1 MAKSTEDNRKTW
13 LDLTD
18 LMDWKGHFT
27 GIQRVVYEYAKRF
40 ETDNASFFAY
50 DKKGER
56 FIRLELSQLD
66 LGQTES
72 PNEKRSQEQGVTL
85 RRKIRRTLGKPY
97 YLLGAKQKAALRPL
111 VDAANFYVRSGM
123 SKLDKKSHSHAS
135 PYSSYA
141 EADFKPED
149 TVVLLGASWNDGV
162 VLDKLIAIKQ
172 ESNFRL
178 VQHINDLLPIY
189 QPQLFSEELP
199 GKFRKYVNKVIHHA
213 AVITVISE
221 ATKRDVLAY
230 CRENEVKNVTVKVI
244 RLGEDVDVDKPLR
257 PEQVPAGK
265 QFILAVGTFEVRKNY
280 VLLYQAVKLAQLEN
294 KQLPHIVIAGRKGW
308 LTDDLAHILGLDPY
322 AKENI
327 TWLENASDN
336 ELSWLYE
343 NCMFTVFPSLAEGW
357 GLPIVESLQHGKM
370 SIASG
375 VSSMLEIGDGL
386 VDYFLPYDARE
397 CMEKIRYY
405 VAEDRYLVM
414 DKKVKETYAVFTW
427 DESYRL
433 FYKAASK

>member
-1 MAKSTEDNRKTW
+1 MLVWS
-13 LDLTD
+13 
-18 LMDWKGHFT
+18 GHFT

-40 ETDNASFFAY
+40 ESDGANYFAY
-50 DKKGER
+50 DKTGER

-72 PNEKRSQEQGVTL
+72 PNEKKSQEQGVPI
-85 RRKIRRTLGKPY
+85 RRKIRRTLGRPY
-97 YLLGAKQKAALRPL
+97 YMLGTKQKTALRPL

-135 PYSSYA
+135 PYTTYPD
-141 EADFKPED
+141 ADFKAKD
-149 TVVLLGASWNDGV
+149 TVVLLGASWNDDV
-162 VLDKLIAIKQ
+162 VLDKLVAIKQ
-172 ESNFRL
+172 ESDFRL
-178 VQHINDLLPIY
+178 IQHINDLLPIY

-199 GKFRKYVNKVIHHA
+199 GKFRQYINKVIHHA

-230 CRENEVKNVTVKVI
+230 CKENKVKNVTVKVI
-244 RLGEDVDVDKPLR
+244 RLGEDVEVDKPLR
-257 PEQVPAGK
+257 PEQVPVNK

-294 KQLPHIVIAGRKGW
+294 KELPHIVIAGRKGW

-357 GLPIVESLQHGKM
+357 GLPIVESLRHGKM

-405 VAEDRYLVM
+405 VAEDRYLAM
-414 DKKVKETYAVFTW
+414 DKKVKETYQVFTW

-433 FYKAASK
+433 FHKAASK